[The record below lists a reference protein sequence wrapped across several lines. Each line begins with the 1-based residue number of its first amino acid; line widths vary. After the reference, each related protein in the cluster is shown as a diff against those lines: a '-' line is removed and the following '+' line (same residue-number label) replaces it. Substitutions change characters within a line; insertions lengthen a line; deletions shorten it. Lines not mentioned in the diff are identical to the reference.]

1 MAGKIMTRRL
11 VAEPAKSAGK
21 EGAGKA
27 ARAKSARHADYP
39 DPGRTTGLR
48 VAEPVPGYVVGPL
61 LAGLAATV
69 NMFPPADLADILEV
83 SPKTLSRWKKSGA
96 RLTPQQTDRMAHV
109 EAIMKHAEEIFK
121 TPERVME
128 WMHGKVFYLQGRR
141 PIDVIKTETGRRE
154 VDNALG
160 VIEWGMF

>member
-1 MAGKIMTRRL
+1 MTKKISTRKQ
-11 VAEPAKSAGK
+11 AAKSL
-21 EGAGKA
+21 KA
-27 ARAKSARHADYP
+27 VKPKRTKSDYP
-39 DPGRTTGLR
+39 EPQQSGGLR
-48 VAEPVPGYVVGPL
+48 VAEPVPGYLVAPL
-61 LAGLAATV
+61 LSGLAATV
-69 NMFPPADLADILEV
+69 NLFPAADLADILEV
-83 SPKTLSRWKKSGA
+83 SPKTLARWKKTGT

-109 EAIMKHAEEIFK
+109 EKVLAHAQDIFK

-154 VDNALG
+154 VDNTLG